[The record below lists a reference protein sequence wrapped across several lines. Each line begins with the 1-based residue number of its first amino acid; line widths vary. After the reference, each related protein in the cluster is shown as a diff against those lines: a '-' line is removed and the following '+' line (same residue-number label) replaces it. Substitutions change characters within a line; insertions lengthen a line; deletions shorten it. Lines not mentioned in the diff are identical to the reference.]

1 MRAVSPRGLALLL
14 LDTASNPFDTAVMDL
29 AALGKSARVRTP
41 TREGRKRREYSR
53 VLSLIADNIAGVI
66 GDACCVALVRPGNRL
81 EVVAV
86 SHRSEEARK
95 LLRELVPPVVRLD
108 LTPLASRVVK
118 TGEAL
123 FIEQT
128 SAARLRTFAGSLDP
142 YLTRF
147 GTVSVMAVPLT
158 APQGVVGAIGVSRD
172 SGGGSYCAADLA
184 LLTRLAEGTAAG
196 LKWATPYP
204 G

>member
-1 MRAVSPRGLALLL
+1 
-14 LDTASNPFDTAVMDL
+14 MDL
-29 AALGKSARVRTP
+29 AALGKSALARTP

-53 VLSLIADNIAGVI
+53 VLSLIADNIAGLI
-66 GDACCVALVRPGNRL
+66 GDACCLALVRPGERL

-86 SHRSEEARK
+86 SHRINDARK
-95 LLRELVPPVVRLD
+95 LLRDLVPPEVRLD
-108 LTPLASRVVK
+108 RTPLASRVIK
-118 TGEAL
+118 TGEPL

-128 SAARLRTFAGSLDP
+128 SAARLRPFAGSLDP

-147 GTVSVMAVPLT
+147 GAASVMAVPLA

-172 SGGGSYCAADLA
+172 SGGAGYRASDLV
-184 LLTRLAEGTAAG
+184 LLTRLADGTAAG
-196 LKWATPYP
+196 MKWAAPYP